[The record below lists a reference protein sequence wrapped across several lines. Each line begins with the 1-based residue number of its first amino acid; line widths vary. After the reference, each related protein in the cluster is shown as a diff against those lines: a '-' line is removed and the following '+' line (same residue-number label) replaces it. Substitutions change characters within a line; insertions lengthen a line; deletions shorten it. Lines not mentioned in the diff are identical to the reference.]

1 MTDTAQPLLQ
11 PPGVLRIL
19 SNLLCPASRQRHA
32 PTRRRDRDDA
42 TRAALLDLMQCHPEG
57 FQSELDL
64 LNLNH
69 WYPSRF

>member
-1 MTDTAQPLLQ
+1 MTDTAQPLFQL
-11 PPGVLRIL
+11 PRVFRIL
-19 SNLLCPASRQRHA
+19 SNLLRPASRHRRA
-32 PTRRRDRDDA
+32 PAQRRDSDDA
-42 TRAALLDLMQCHPEG
+42 TRAALLDLMQCHPDA